1 MKKKRTQTVESTTVG
16 GRREAESSRQ
26 RAAEA
31 KRSKGGEGVLGL
43 DHRRARTPK
52 RRRTTLSVESRH
64 RRRSHAHS
72 RAGAWTASC
81 RRRAARDGAC
91 DAGFRRGCH
100 RRVDRLHALRKSVVF
115 SRRRASQKVGGSS
128 DGGGLRRREADP
140 AAEKKI
146 GMKHDHWK
154 TKLGFS
160 LWL

>member
-16 GRREAESSRQ
+16 GRREAKSSRQ
-26 RAAEA
+26 RAVEA

-43 DHRRARTPK
+43 DHRRARTPR

-81 RRRAARDGAC
+81 RRRAARDGEC

-100 RRVDRLHALRKSVVF
+100 RRVDRPRALRNLWFSAGEELPGKSPAAVTAAACGGEKQI
-115 SRRRASQKVGGSS
+115 RRR
-128 DGGGLRRREADP
+128 RRRSE
-140 AAEKKI
+140 
-146 GMKHDHWK
+146 
-154 TKLGFS
+154 
-160 LWL
+160 

>member
-16 GRREAESSRQ
+16 GRREAKSSRQ

-43 DHRRARTPK
+43 DHRRARTPR

-64 RRRSHAHS
+64 RRRSHAPT

-81 RRRAARDGAC
+81 RRRAARDGAW

-100 RRVDRLHALRKSVVF
+100 RRVDRPRALLNMWFSAGEELPGKSPAAVTAAAGGGEKQIRRQ
-115 SRRRASQKVGGSS
+115 RRRS
-128 DGGGLRRREADP
+128 E
-140 AAEKKI
+140 
-146 GMKHDHWK
+146 
-154 TKLGFS
+154 
-160 LWL
+160 